1 MLENLLTEDDCKNCK
16 LCCHFEKDELLDAPT
31 FTNEEKR
38 YIIENIDSNIKFN
51 KINKVHQIVLE
62 KRKEIYRCPLLRKD
76 GCILK
81 DKRPFDCKSWPLYI
95 MKKDDEYYITVSND
109 CPTIN
114 KVEKSKLLE
123 YVEKEFLSIAK
134 QVIKNNPDM
143 ITEYNRNLK
152 ILYKI

>member
-1 MLENLLTEDDCKNCK
+1 
-16 LCCHFEKDELLDAPT
+16 
-31 FTNEEKR
+31 
-38 YIIENIDSNIKFN
+38 
-51 KINKVHQIVLE
+51 
-62 KRKEIYRCPLLRKD
+62 
-76 GCILK
+76 
-81 DKRPFDCKSWPLYI
+81 

-152 ILYKI
+152 FYIKYKRKE

>member
-1 MLENLLTEDDCKNCK
+1 MSSFK
-16 LCCHFEKDELLDAPT
+16 
-31 FTNEEKR
+31 
-38 YIIENIDSNIKFN
+38 
-51 KINKVHQIVLE
+51 
-62 KRKEIYRCPLLRKD
+62 KD

-152 ILYKI
+152 FYIKYKRKE